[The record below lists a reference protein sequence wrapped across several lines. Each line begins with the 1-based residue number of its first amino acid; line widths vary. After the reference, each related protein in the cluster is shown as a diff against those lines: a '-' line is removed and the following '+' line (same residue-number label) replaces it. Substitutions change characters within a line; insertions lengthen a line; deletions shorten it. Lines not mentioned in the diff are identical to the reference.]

1 MAQNIIDKV
10 YSQLPKMTATDQKVA
25 QVILDEPVA
34 AINWTIA
41 MLAKKASVSEASVS
55 RFCKSLGLAGF
66 HQLKIL
72 LAQVSETTA
81 SYEQEVNLDD
91 MQRSLRNIRDN
102 KIAEITNSLGN
113 LDTALIQQTLT
124 TLKQARVLQVV
135 AEGNTYPVASDAIYK
150 FSQIGILAIGSE
162 SWATAMAQTLNLTA
176 VDVLLVIS
184 NSGES
189 RELLSQIEAA
199 HQQRVTVVAITN
211 RPDSPIAQQAD
222 IHLTTAVRQRVFQA
236 EYYFSRIAAGTVI
249 EALFLL
255 LIADDQERLAAIKRH
270 EALISNNKI

>member
-1 MAQNIIDKV
+1 MAQNIIDKL
-10 YSQLPKMTATDQKVA
+10 YSRLPQMTTTDQKIA
-25 QVILDEPVA
+25 QVVLDDPA
-34 AINWTIA
+34 AAVNWTIA
-41 MLAKKASVSEASVS
+41 ALATKASVSEASVS
-55 RFCKSLGLAGF
+55 RFCKSLGLDGF

-72 LAQVSETTA
+72 LAQVASDTA
-81 SYEQEVNLDD
+81 NYEQDVDLDHL
-91 MQRSLRNIRDN
+91 QQSVQHIRDN

-113 LDTALIQQTLT
+113 LDTTLLTQTLKA
-124 TLKQARVLQVV
+124 LKQARLIQVV

-150 FSQIGILAIGSE
+150 FNQIGLLAIGSE

-189 RELLSQIEAA
+189 RELLSQIKTA
-199 HQQRVTVVAITN
+199 HQQRVTVIAITN

-222 IHLTTAVRQRVFQA
+222 IHLTTSVRQRVFQA

-255 LIADDQERLAAIKRH
+255 LIADDQARLAAIKRH
-270 EALISNNKI
+270 EALIANTKI